1 MATDLTTT
9 NVLLAILATAG
20 VVQAIVFMCAGV
32 AALRAYRAFMALA
45 SGIEARQV
53 APVVAILTR
62 ILEDVRAMTSAMKHG
77 TARVDDAVSS
87 AVRGAEHV
95 ASHLQLGFQRR
106 VGAIAGI
113 GRGLRAAARVLR
125 HLPASGPR

>member
-9 NVLLAILATAG
+9 NILLAVLATVG
-20 VVQAIVFMCAGV
+20 VVQVMVVIGAGIAVF
-32 AALRAYRAFMALA
+32 RAYRAVMSLA
-45 SGIEARQV
+45 AGMEARQV
-53 APVVAILTR
+53 APVVAVITR
-62 ILEDVRAMTSAMKHG
+62 ILEDVRAVTATMRYG

-95 ASHLQLGFQRR
+95 AGYLGLGLRRR
-106 VGAIAGI
+106 VSTIAGI
-113 GRGLRAAARVLR
+113 SRGLRAAARVLR